1 MNKKRK
7 FLENIIN
14 FFTKKNK
21 EETPSIEN
29 KINELKTYRFY
40 LTYIIDNNLLGK
52 QIKED
57 ELSMQ
62 LKITQTRNRF

>member
-52 QIKED
+52 QIKEE

>member
-21 EETPSIEN
+21 EETPSFED